1 MDVQLYII
9 GVAFFLVALLYAS
22 VGHAG
27 ATGYLAVMA
36 LAGIQPALM
45 KPTAL
50 MLNIVVA
57 SIASYKY
64 YQKGVI
70 SLRLLIPLIVLSI
83 PCAYLGGR
91 INLPPNYYK
100 PLVGLFL
107 LYAAYRAFP
116 TAKQSTDYSIRTAQ
130 WPLLCIVGAV
140 LGFLSGLT
148 GVGGGVFLSPLMLV
162 LRWAPI
168 RTISGTAAGF
178 ILVNS
183 ISGLLGLLSSTPQTL
198 DGMGWWILAVV
209 VGGYL
214 GAEFG
219 SHRFSPPTIQKLL
232 AGTVLIAG
240 IKLLSSVF

>member
-1 MDVQLYII
+1 MDMQLYVMGI
-9 GVAFFLVALLYAS
+9 AFFLVALLYAS

-36 LAGIQPALM
+36 LIGVQPAIM

-50 MLNIVVA
+50 LLNIVVA
-57 SIASYKY
+57 SIATYKY
-64 YQKGVI
+64 YRNDAI
-70 SLRLLIPLIVLSI
+70 ILRLLVPLIVLSI

-91 INLPPNYYK
+91 INLPPEYYK
-100 PLVGLFL
+100 PLVGLLL
-107 LYAAYRAFP
+107 LYAAYKAFS
-116 TAKQSTDYSIRTAQ
+116 TAKDKSYYLVQTAE
-130 WPLLCIVGAV
+130 WPVLCVVGAG

-162 LRWAPI
+162 MRWAPI
-168 RTISGTAAGF
+168 RQISGTAAGF

-183 ISGLLGLLSSTPQTL
+183 VSGFAGLNSSSPQTL
-198 DGMGWWILAVV
+198 DSMGWWVFAVMI
-209 VGGYL
+209 GGYF

-232 AGTVLIAG
+232 AGTLLIAG
-240 IKLLSSVF
+240 AKLTMSIF

>member
-1 MDVQLYII
+1 MDVELIFMA
-9 GVAFFLVALLYAS
+9 GALFLVALLYAS

-50 MLNIVVA
+50 ILNIIVA
-57 SIASYKY
+57 SIATYKFF
-64 YQKGVI
+64 KRDAI
-70 SLRLLIPLIVLSI
+70 SFNLLLPMIIVSI

-91 INLPPNYYK
+91 LNLPPQYYK
-100 PLVGLFL
+100 PLVGVFL
-107 LYAAYRAFP
+107 LFAAYKAFF
-116 TAKQSTDYSIRTAQ
+116 TAQ
-130 WPLLCIVGAV
+130 RRATYEIAAASWPGLCTAGAL

-148 GVGGGVFLSPLMLV
+148 GVGGGVFLSPLMLM

-168 RTISGTAAGF
+168 RNISGTAAGF

-183 ISGLLGLLSSTPQTL
+183 IAGLAGLLSSTTPII
-198 DGMGWWILAVV
+198 DGLGWWILAVML
-209 VGGYL
+209 GGYI

-219 SHRFSPPTIQKLL
+219 SHRFSTITIQKLL
-232 AGTVLIAG
+232 AGTLLIAG
-240 IKLLSSVF
+240 IKLLSSIF

>member
-1 MDVQLYII
+1 MDMQLYVM

-36 LAGIQPALM
+36 LIGIQPALM

-50 MLNIVVA
+50 LLNIVVA
-57 SIASYKY
+57 SIATYKY
-64 YQKGVI
+64 YRNDAI
-70 SLRLLIPLIVLSI
+70 TLRLLIPLIVLSI

-91 INLPPNYYK
+91 INLPPDFYK

-107 LYAAYRAFP
+107 LYAAYKAFS
-116 TAKQSTDYSIRTAQ
+116 TAKQSADYPIRGAK
-130 WPLLCIVGAV
+130 WPVLCIVGAG

-148 GVGGGVFLSPLMLV
+148 GVGGGVFLSPIMLV
-162 LRWAPI
+162 MRWAPI
-168 RTISGTAAGF
+168 RTISGTAASF

-183 ISGLLGLLSSTPQTL
+183 VSAFAGLHSSTPQTL
-198 DGMGWWILAVV
+198 DGMGWWIFAVII
-209 VGGYL
+209 GGYL

-232 AGTVLIAG
+232 AGTLLIAG
-240 IKLLSSVF
+240 IKLVLSVL